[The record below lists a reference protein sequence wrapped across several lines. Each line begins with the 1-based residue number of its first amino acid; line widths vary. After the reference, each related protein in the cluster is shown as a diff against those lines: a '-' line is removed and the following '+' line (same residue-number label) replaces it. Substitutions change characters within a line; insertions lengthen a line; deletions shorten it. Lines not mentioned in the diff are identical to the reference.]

1 MTASNY
7 EIIIAVY
14 SRINSIHQQRKQLI
28 SSDYTEDYCSK
39 ELLLLVDRLWHT
51 FLRMNSLKLNLRAY
65 PTNNYIRTN
74 QDDLTP
80 WGVALT
86 EHTQGTL
93 LNIELSKCDDED
105 LSEPY
110 NILEGK
116 GELSI
121 KSILQAYSNEH
132 AFVYYVYQEVIQI
145 SEWLDY
151 NPNRF
156 KALNKLISDI
166 QGECF
171 SLFLNDSTYTEAYL
185 LHILCKDFIYW
196 KRYPCH
202 EKGEDPL
209 LDWVLK
215 SGEYNSLKNLMNLH
229 HKDIEW
235 LIKRHIEL
243 KTKKEDDIITSLDR
257 ALLIVELCQGFEHER
272 TLDSL
277 VKVLELECQHTDSF
291 LIREVLKRSIEV

>member
-1 MTASNY
+1 M
-7 EIIIAVY
+7 
-14 SRINSIHQQRKQLI
+14 
-28 SSDYTEDYCSK
+28 
-39 ELLLLVDRLWHT
+39 
-51 FLRMNSLKLNLRAY
+51 
-65 PTNNYIRTN
+65 
-74 QDDLTP
+74 
-80 WGVALT
+80 GVALT

-151 NPNRF
+151 NPKGF